1 MRITQSL
8 HGSQCHQLTNQGG
21 NTIGNNNG
29 IGTDEI
35 KEIIMDHIK
44 TKGFNVTE
52 DDISFV
58 IGKEEVITGNTKKI
72 KHALIRCDI
81 QIER

>member
-1 MRITQSL
+1 MKLKKSSWSISKQ
-8 HGSQCHQLTNQGG
+8 
-21 NTIGNNNG
+21 
-29 IGTDEI
+29 
-35 KEIIMDHIK
+35 
-44 TKGFNVTE
+44 KGFNVTE

-58 IGKEEVITGNTKKI
+58 IGKEETVTGNTKKI

>member
-1 MRITQSL
+1 MATNDTSL
-8 HGSQCHQLTNQGG
+8 QTREVTSLEI
-21 NTIGNNNG
+21 TIG
-29 IGTDEI
+29 ICTDEI
-35 KEIIMDHIK
+35 KEIIMEHIK

-58 IGKEEVITGNTKKI
+58 IGKEETVTGNTKKI